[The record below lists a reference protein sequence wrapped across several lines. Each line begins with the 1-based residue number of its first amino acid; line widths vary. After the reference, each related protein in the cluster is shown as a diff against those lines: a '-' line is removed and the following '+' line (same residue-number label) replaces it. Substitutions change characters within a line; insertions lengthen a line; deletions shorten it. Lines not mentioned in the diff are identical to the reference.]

1 METWEKD
8 RFAET
13 AFKRLYWQGYQG
25 RFGEFRWPTG
35 SGFTGNFGRLLT
47 NPQEK
52 DNFDNSEYNAWLSGA
67 GLLNKLNNLNAQY
80 PGHVYV
86 LAHSMGN
93 VVTGT
98 ALRLS
103 GATQVVNTYV
113 ASQAAVT
120 AHTDDETVPNY
131 SFEVTIGGVNINLG
145 SNTQNIYGNWFT
157 NNNGGAAEQVISFY
171 NTNDFALRRLHW
183 QLDQLAKPDDLVAE
197 GGSLW
202 NYGYSSSTNDPPP
215 WYHFFKTNTTS
226 TTVTFDIVGSL
237 TNRYEVMS
245 YAAQSYTTALGATPG
260 VHKVAANVDL
270 TTQWHRL
277 TRSTITIRLTSI
289 TVRSFV
295 VIAYGNGNIG
305 TRCCFP
311 HLWVLT

>member
-1 METWEKD
+1 
-8 RFAET
+8 
-13 AFKRLYWQGYQG
+13 
-25 RFGEFRWPTG
+25 
-35 SGFTGNFGRLLT
+35 
-47 NPQEK
+47 
-52 DNFDNSEYNAWLSGA
+52 
-67 GLLNKLNNLNAQY
+67 
-80 PGHVYV
+80 
-86 LAHSMGN
+86 
-93 VVTGT
+93 
-98 ALRLS
+98 
-103 GATQVVNTYV
+103 
-113 ASQAAVT
+113 
-120 AHTDDETVPNY
+120 
-131 SFEVTIGGVNINLG
+131 
-145 SNTQNIYGNWFT
+145 
-157 NNNGGAAEQVISFY
+157 
-171 NTNDFALRRLHW
+171 LRRLHW